1 MGSVNVTYSP
11 TNEAQ
16 RILACLCKQSQALN
30 LPDAA
35 VQNQDA
41 VTFHSTTDSIYFPI
55 PFKETETL
63 AALKAVEGLVAG
75 EIANLRF
82 GTTAQKKR
90 SVEIS
95 LEAATYFACQAYM
108 AKVGGLGKLD
118 PGVRAKLKGTVGLD
132 CVKEELMLIFARY
145 RSPSSSIKWISKN
158 VCQSLQDQGRAIFSH
173 PRLPRSHYDT
183 QYDWSGGS

>member
-1 MGSVNVTYSP
+1 MGSINVAYSP
-11 TNEAQ
+11 TKEAQ
-16 RILACLCKQSQALN
+16 RILGFLCKQSQALN
-30 LPDAA
+30 LPDA
-35 VQNQDA
+35 VIENQDA
-41 VTFHSTTDSIYFPI
+41 VSFHSTTDSIYFPI

-82 GTTAQKKR
+82 GETSQRR

-118 PGVRAKLKGTVGLD
+118 PGVKAKLKGALD
-132 CVKEELMLIFARY
+132 CVSVKKELKLMFSQI
-145 RSPSSSIKWISKN
+145 PIS
-158 VCQSLQDQGRAIFSH
+158 
-173 PRLPRSHYDT
+173 
-183 QYDWSGGS
+183 

>member
-1 MGSVNVTYSP
+1 MPSNMGSINMTYSP

-16 RILACLCKQSQALN
+16 RILGFLCKQSQALN
-30 LPDAA
+30 LPDAVVA
-35 VQNQDA
+35 NQDA
-41 VTFHSTTDSIYFPI
+41 VSFHSTSESIYFPI

-75 EIANLRF
+75 EIASLRY
-82 GTTAQKKR
+82 GETSRKKR

-118 PGVRAKLKGTVGLD
+118 PGVKAKLKGAVD
-132 CVKEELMLIFARY
+132 FVSVEEELDIDVIQI
-145 RSPSSSIKWISKN
+145 PIS
-158 VCQSLQDQGRAIFSH
+158 
-173 PRLPRSHYDT
+173 
-183 QYDWSGGS
+183 

>member
-1 MGSVNVTYSP
+1 MDSVNVTYSP

-16 RILACLCKQSQALN
+16 RILAFLCKQSQALN
-30 LPDAA
+30 LPEA
-35 VQNQDA
+35 VVENQDA
-41 VTFHSTTDSIYFPI
+41 VSFHSTTDSIYFPI

-82 GTTAQKKR
+82 GTPSQKRR

-118 PGVRAKLKGTVGLD
+118 PGVKAKLKGTVGLV
-132 CVKEELMLIFARY
+132 CITEELILICARY
-145 RSPSSSIKWISKN
+145 RSLSSSIKWISTN
-158 VCQSLQDQGRAIFSH
+158 VCQSVQDQG
-173 PRLPRSHYDT
+173 
-183 QYDWSGGS
+183 